1 MHCRILS
8 PETFDKIKELINK
21 TVHDG
26 QEGMSSIKQLT
37 SSVEKVQALIAY
49 TEMTQGYE
57 FTDEQLTKPSTI
69 RILESKFQE
78 LVKEDAESVNKILSK
93 IGEMRPDGRPIQDT
107 EGYKGVMSHVP
118 HRIKQAVINKS
129 YKFLNQD
136 AISEVNDLN
145 AAIIVE
151 MLDRIQKKIARY
163 AIDRKDVESNIY
175 RIGSIINGG
184 FKDYRKADGSID
196 TGAVL
201 NELVRKG
208 DNEKVSPDAIGR
220 IKDTFLEVATE
231 LVHDAMKAKM
241 SIIDVLQS
249 VAGNGEIRMLSIAER
264 NAIGV
269 VDSTIYGLIAT
280 GAKNMIDKGARTLRD
295 ASVLGYRQNPD
306 ASAQAIKSR
315 QERRKGRLLE
325 DIVKGVVS
333 SLLKND
339 SGFLYDYKSKEA
351 KEKLYEATKKA
362 VKNRIGR
369 ANSMA
374 KEVIISRA
382 IRNVGLESKTD
393 FAIALRQG
401 IKFEYRSNNSLN
413 RTKLEEQIA
422 DVISKQN
429 DPEITNAKDEIIEA
443 IATAYGVVMS
453 EKDILQGL
461 STDITEDERMF
472 HLATRKAVKAVLGS
486 TVALQKMEEAE
497 EHEDADEKEDDDS
510 PYVADLFDGMYEDEE
525 GDQAEDSE
533 ETGSSEEG
541 DAGEDVRFIDAEEKS
556 VMSTVTPAVRALFA
570 VIEDIGLDGKPVT
583 DTFGYT
589 KFKPLGETFNTLA
602 SVMVGIENS
611 EDMLDRLEMLE
622 IVEPWVKQLRPFIDY
637 RKHSGAKRK
646 RMKAMATQLF
656 SAINKIRISY
666 AVQDKNGYVFSP
678 DRSSSLDVINN
689 WSNKFKETFGQNGLA
704 LSAQDIQEIKDK
716 AENSI
721 EELVTLEKKKLW
733 KKKDESIDIT
743 RERDRKIAQLQ
754 SDISR
759 VLQKIG
765 IFVEPRML
773 SIEWTKAAE
782 TLRGFNGSANDIAPV
797 WSDKGQP
804 SNILATLEY
813 SIRNYADQLKGLAS
827 QFAEGK
833 RFILESPITFV
844 TEKGYSKI
852 ASDLSLIAAAFYTGK
867 LSYDTTGTRV
877 EGLLFASNLAPSY
890 RDTVF
895 QDLQVRGNNPQQK
908 IRDTIQKE
916 YIDKDEI
923 YRTQVPLEGLKDKYP
938 TANAFLNDAYQE
950 INPTLKKFSRRR
962 IVVNN
967 GQKMNKWGG
976 DELAELYYNA
986 QRDHKSEFYWA
997 HLPVAAEASTLEFVK
1012 VRRLDPMK
1020 KDKDGNL
1027 VDMDYAV
1034 DHLTMLA
1041 YNEARRADHLA
1052 YEGGMKIGKRN
1063 DSADKFVFMPGLNDF
1078 KVEINGV
1085 EFNIMDI
1092 LANRGVTEEE
1102 KREFISEYNRLRGVN
1117 VNDEYQLLR
1126 HEVMEQLN
1134 KDARDEAEFWD
1145 TVDMKKKPSATERY
1159 QLAFNGIF
1167 WRIQIG
1173 NLLYGDKAI
1182 LGGVVNEVKRAK
1194 QAQSNIQRLD
1204 LEKNA
1209 VRRTVVINDR
1219 MADRL
1224 TKEIKAILDKKKEL
1238 GLITQAGYDAS
1249 LKAYSKITATDGQAW
1264 LSPTGYKRV
1273 LEGMGQGYTD
1283 GAIEALE
1290 EMANA
1295 IKEGREPDYSKI
1307 KDHRFNVIK
1316 SLYYGSTH
1324 VTEGDGENKRD
1335 NKVIQQYK
1343 HSEALLTGLNEEGVS
1358 SPFLNALVK
1367 FMEDNQIDAIEYDS
1381 ASKVGN
1387 YATVDLRMDDIAPIK
1402 YKFKI
1407 NGRERT
1413 VTADSIEAFNKKMVG
1428 YVKKKELSE
1437 EEVEKHRAKFSKML
1451 SDEISEN
1458 IAVKLAE
1465 SATEVEV
1472 DGKTKLVADRVQDGR
1487 IKFDEKKVK
1496 DMPYKYY
1503 GIQTSTPLHSFNTW
1517 QRLGTQLRKIITTN
1531 LKNLDTFEIAG
1542 TQVSGYQIKEAI
1554 NQIVGQHAI
1563 DEFIKSGIEMNP
1575 DSERINK
1582 KSVNSYNK
1590 RFDRLR
1596 KRLLEALRESDYYD
1610 PSTES
1615 YLDVHV
1621 DEYGRK
1627 HFTDDIYDPSFQDAL
1642 HSAFYAMAAKKIYRM
1657 MVPGGSLIQISSAE
1671 ASNDLKV
1678 VYKKDGS
1685 IDYVPVRVTP
1695 HSSEILEYAN
1705 EKGEIDIKKI
1715 EADGREDLLELVA
1728 YRIPTES
1735 KYSAFPLR
1743 IVGFLPRVAGG
1754 VIQVPHECIAQAGFD
1769 FDVDKLFFMKKDA
1782 GPGKEKI
1789 AEIKKE
1795 YEEKVRQAKLE
1806 EKKEPKKPAVLDL
1819 EYSTSEVFKNGG
1831 VNTRQLNQRQR
1842 TNVLFDI
1849 IRGVLRS
1856 PQAALEMAQ
1865 PGGYDGVKKDL
1876 KIGYIIGEMSKEKL
1890 EEILEQVLDEEDD
1903 KKIGDKVIFEYL
1915 HNLDLDKINKIVD
1928 IYRSGKNIAKSEVEL
1943 EMQKQNKAGLGLVG
1957 VFANENTA
1965 TSVFQQAKLIELS
1978 KTVKINGEEYKSLNR
1993 MEGVDGTYVSRIL
2006 EEYSAA
2012 SVDNA
2017 KDPVIGL
2024 ANITMDN
2031 ASIIATMV
2039 RMGVPGDIIGLIT
2052 ATPLWKVIANIEG
2065 DGGRSEILFKA
2076 LRQGGEV
2083 NSNRDVDVTLK
2094 NIVECSKFETQEA
2107 ITDALKATDENVEK
2121 AFKQLDDR
2129 TQVAVKKVAGLLIEV
2144 VNAASEIKDLVFQ
2157 SKSDVSSSGPK
2168 GGVNESVFAM
2178 VKSIDQIERAQNHR
2192 YIRHEGI
2199 IVPLRT
2205 LPGLS
2210 PGATTKTFIEQNKDG
2225 HFYKMYLGLGLFG
2238 TMYAESVYNP
2248 KVSPMFALT
2257 IVETARKLGV
2267 KPTMDFTKKFISAYD
2282 QYMSSAITTYS
2293 EDEKGKNVLTQEII
2307 TKFPDI
2313 FNRTAPESLR
2323 KIIELGRDNI
2333 APFLLKGE
2341 YVEKK
2346 FNTLVFKSLGSPNEE
2361 RALSR
2366 ATAIFEEII
2375 EQAHNTR
2382 LTGVERAKAL
2392 RDYELLKGLA
2402 LYATYM
2408 SGNPNMKVM
2417 LQAIPQSV
2425 KALMM
2430 GRSRMLMRI
2439 KNQAL
2444 ELRAGGDVDTEFT
2457 HQFTQNY
2464 VRENIRKIG
2473 KVMPPS
2479 MTQPLL
2485 KATNGVAP
2493 DHISIASNKR
2503 EPVYILLDQ
2512 NEPNRGVIYVQGRD
2526 TRTGKAETVYTRVDS
2541 RGIVTVDGGKIYD
2554 DYRLDGGYLL
2564 ESLQKL
2570 QPDKFDLSYMSGNGM
2585 LLMAEAV
2592 DAKSHEG
2599 AVSYLHDFGAAR
2611 AAAEIQKKNAE
2622 EEGNNPCE

>member
-8 PETFDKIKELINK
+8 PDTFKKIKELIDK
-21 TVHDG
+21 SVHDG
-26 QEGMSSIKQLT
+26 QEGMSPIKQLT
-37 SSVEKVQALIAY
+37 SSTDKIQALIAY
-49 TEMTQGYE
+49 TEMTQGYM

-69 RILESKFQE
+69 KLLEAKYSELAANDNTEQASKVLE
-78 LVKEDAESVNKILSK
+78 K
-93 IGEMRPDGRPIQDT
+93 IGEMKPDGRPIQDT
-107 EGYKGVMSHVP
+107 EGYKGVMSFVP
-118 HRIKQAVINKS
+118 HRIKNALVNQS
-129 YKFLNQD
+129 YKFLDQD
-136 AISEVNDLN
+136 AISAVKDLN
-145 AAIIVE
+145 GAIIVE
-151 MLDRIQKKIARY
+151 MLDRIQKKLARY
-163 AIDRKDVESNIY
+163 SIDRRDVESNIY
-175 RIGSIINGG
+175 RVGSIINDG
-184 FKDYRKADGSID
+184 FKGFRKSDGSID

-208 DNEKVSPDAIGR
+208 QDEKVSPDAIGR
-220 IKDTFLEVATE
+220 IKETFLEVATE
-231 LVHDAMKAKM
+231 LVHDAMKAQM

-249 VAGNGEIRMLSIAER
+249 VAGNGEIRMLSITER
-264 NAIGV
+264 NAMGV
-269 VDSTIYGLIAT
+269 VDSTIYSLIYT
-280 GAKNMIDKGARTLRD
+280 EAKNMIDKGARTLRD

-362 VKNRIGR
+362 VENRIGR
-369 ANSMA
+369 ANRMA

-382 IRNVGLESKTD
+382 IRNVGLGGKTD
-393 FAIALRQG
+393 FAIALRKG

-422 DVISKQN
+422 DAISKQN
-429 DPEITNAKDEIIEA
+429 DPEITKAKDEIIEA

-486 TVALQKMEEAE
+486 TVALQKLNEDEELK
-497 EHEDADEKEDDDS
+497 DADEEEDGDDDLYEGNS
-510 PYVADLFDGMYEDEE
+510 FDELFDEE

-541 DAGEDVRFIDAEEKS
+541 GDSGEDIRFVDAEEKS

-570 VIEDIGLDGKPVT
+570 VVEDIDLDGKPVT

-589 KFKPLGETFNTLA
+589 KFKPLGETYNTLA
-602 SVMVGIENS
+602 SIMDGIENS
-611 EDMLDRLEMLE
+611 EDMLERLEMLE
-622 IVEPWVKQLRPFIDY
+622 IVEPWVRQLRPFIDY

-646 RMKAMATQLF
+646 RMKAMASQLF

-666 AVQDKNGYVFSP
+666 AVQNKNGYVFGT
-678 DRSSSLDVINN
+678 DRSSSLDVISN
-689 WSNKFKETFGQNGLA
+689 WGAKFKETFGQGGLA
-704 LSAQDIQEIKDK
+704 LSVNDIQEIKDK

-721 EELVTLEKKKLW
+721 EELVTLEKQKLW
-733 KKKDESIDIT
+733 KKKDESIDVT
-743 RERDRKIAQLQ
+743 RERDGKIARLQ
-754 SDISR
+754 SEISR

-765 IFVEPRML
+765 IFVEPRMF

-782 TLRGFNGSANDIAPV
+782 TLRGFNGNANDIAPT

-804 SNILATLEY
+804 SNILATLKY

-833 RFILESPITFV
+833 RFVLSSPMVFA
-844 TEKGYSKI
+844 TEAGYSKI
-852 ASDLSLIAAAFYTGK
+852 ASELSLIAAAFYTGK

-890 RDTVF
+890 RDMVF
-895 QDLQVRGNNPQQK
+895 QELQVRGNNPTTK
-908 IRDTIQKE
+908 IRDTIRKE
-916 YIDKDEI
+916 YTDKDEI
-923 YRTQVPLEGLKDKYP
+923 YRNQVPLDGIQGKYH
-938 TANAFLNDAYQE
+938 TANAFLNDAYDE
-950 INPTLKKFSRRR
+950 NNPTLKKFSRKR

-967 GQKMNKWGG
+967 GQKMNKWGS

-986 QRDHKSEFYWA
+986 QRDRKSEFYWA

-1020 KDKDGNL
+1020 KDGSDIK
-1027 VDMDYAV
+1027 YAV

-1041 YNEARRADHLA
+1041 YNEALRAQHLTSGNA
-1052 YEGGMKIGKRN
+1052 MEIGKR
-1063 DSADKFVFMPGLNDF
+1063 SSSGYSFVSMPGLNEF
-1078 KVEINGV
+1078 KADINGA
-1085 EFNIMDI
+1085 EYDIM
-1092 LANRGVTEEE
+1092 GVLVDQSLSDEG
-1102 KREFISEYNRLRGVN
+1102 KAEFISEYNKARGTN
-1117 VNDEYQLLR
+1117 VNDIYQLLR
-1126 HEVMEQLN
+1126 HEVQEQLN
-1134 KDARDEAEFWD
+1134 KDAREEAEFWD
-1145 TVDMKKKPSATERY
+1145 TVDMKSKPSALERY

-1173 NLLYGDKAI
+1173 HLLYGDKAV
-1182 LGGVVNEVKRAK
+1182 LGSVVNEVKRAK

-1224 TKEIKAILDKKKEL
+1224 TKEIKTILDKKKKL
-1238 GLITQAGYDAS
+1238 RLITDAGYNAS
-1249 LKAYSKITATDGQAW
+1249 LKAYSDITATDGQAW
-1264 LSPTGYKRV
+1264 LSPSGYKRI
-1273 LEGMGQGYTD
+1273 LEGAGQGYTD

-1290 EMANA
+1290 EMSKA

-1316 SLYYGSTH
+1316 SLYYGDIK
-1324 VTEGDGENKRD
+1324 VDDNGRD
-1335 NKVIQQYK
+1335 TKVIQQYK
-1343 HSEALLTGLNEEGVS
+1343 HSEALLTGLNEEGIS

-1387 YATVDLRMDDIAPIK
+1387 YATVDLDLKDLSPVK
-1402 YKFKI
+1402 YEFKI
-1407 NGRERT
+1407 NGKSRT
-1413 VTADSIEAFNKKMVG
+1413 IAAASLEEFNEKMAD

-1437 EEVEKHRAKFSKML
+1437 EEASKHRDEFSKMM
-1451 SDEISEN
+1451 SDAISER
-1458 IAVKLAE
+1458 IAAQLAA
-1465 SATEVEV
+1465 STSEV
-1472 DGKTKLVADRVQDGR
+1472 DVKGKKKMVADRDQAGR
-1487 IKFDEKKVK
+1487 IVLDDKKVK

-1542 TQVSGYQIKEAI
+1542 TQVYGYQIKEAI

-1563 DEFIKSGIEMNP
+1563 DEFVKSGIEMNP
-1575 DSERINK
+1575 DSEKINK
-1582 KSVNSYNK
+1582 KSVKSYNR

-1596 KRLLEALRESDYYD
+1596 KQLLEAMRESDYYD

-1627 HFTDDIYDPSFQDAL
+1627 HFSDDIYDPSFQDAL

-1657 MVPGGSLIQISSAE
+1657 MVPGGSLIQMSSAE

-1678 VYKKDGS
+1678 KYKADGS

-1705 EKGEIDIKKI
+1705 DKGEIDIKKI
-1715 EADGREDLLELVA
+1715 EDDGREDLLELVA

-1782 GPGKEKI
+1782 GPGKKKI
-1789 AEIKKE
+1789 AEIKKKYDE
-1795 YEEKVRQAKLE
+1795 EVKQADEEKRKR
-1806 EKKEPKKPAVLDL
+1806 PKRPAVLDL
-1819 EYSTSEVFKNGG
+1819 EYSAAEIFKGGG
-1831 VNTRQLNQRQR
+1831 VNTRDLNQRQR
-1842 TNVLFDI
+1842 ANVLFDI

-1865 PGGYDGVKKDL
+1865 PGGFDGIKKDL
-1876 KIGYIIGEMSKEKL
+1876 KIGYIISNISKERL
-1890 EEILEQVLDEEDD
+1890 EEILEQVLDEKED

-1928 IYRSGKNIAKSEVEL
+1928 IFRSGKNIAKSEIEL

-1965 TSVFQQAKLIELS
+1965 TSVFQQAKLLELVRPVVIDG
-1978 KTVKINGEEYKSLNR
+1978 KVYRSLND
-1993 MEGVDGTYVSRIL
+1993 MNGQDGTYVSRIL

-2039 RMGVPGDIIGLIT
+2039 RMGVPGDVIGLIT
-2052 ATPLWKVIANIEG
+2052 ATPLWKYIANIEG
-2065 DGGRSEILFKA
+2065 DGSRAEVLFKA
-2076 LRQGGEV
+2076 LRQGKELKG
-2083 NSNRDVDVTLK
+2083 NREVDVKLSD
-2094 NIVECSKFETQEA
+2094 ILECAKFETQKD
-2107 ITDALKATDENVEK
+2107 ITDALGATEKNVEK
-2121 AFKQLDDR
+2121 AFNQLDDR
-2129 TQVAVKKVAGLLIEV
+2129 TKVAVQKVAGLLIEV
-2144 VNAASEIKDLVFQ
+2144 VNAASEVKDLVFQ

-2168 GGVNESVFAM
+2168 GGVTESVFAM

-2192 YIRHEGI
+2192 YIKHDGI

-2210 PGATTKTFIEQNKDG
+2210 PDATTKAFIEQNKDG

-2267 KPTMDFTKKFISAYD
+2267 KPTMDFTKKFLSAYD

-2293 EDEKGKNVLTQEII
+2293 EDEQGKNVLAQEII
-2307 TKFPDI
+2307 TKFPEI
-2313 FNRTAPESLR
+2313 FDRTAPESLK
-2323 KIIELGRDNI
+2323 KIIELGKDNVAQFI
-2333 APFLLKGE
+2333 LKGE
-2341 YVEKK
+2341 LVPKTFK
-2346 FNTLVFKSLGSPNEE
+2346 TLVFKSLGSPNEE
-2361 RALSR
+2361 KALSR
-2366 ATAIFEEII
+2366 ATAVFEEVI

-2382 LTGVERAKAL
+2382 LTGVQRAKAL

-2408 SGNPNMKVM
+2408 SGNPNMKVL

-2457 HQFTQNY
+2457 HQFMQNY
-2464 VRENIRKIG
+2464 VRENIRRIG

-2479 MTQPLL
+2479 MAQPLL
-2485 KATNGVAP
+2485 NSTNGVAP
-2493 DHISIASNKR
+2493 DYISISNDKR
-2503 EPVYILLDQ
+2503 DPVYILLDQ

-2526 TRTGKAETVYTRVDS
+2526 TRTGKAETVYTRVDP
-2541 RGIVTVDGGKIYD
+2541 RGIVTFDEGKIYD

-2570 QPDKFDLSYMSGNGM
+2570 QPNKFDLPAMSAKAEI
-2585 LLMAEAV
+2585 LMAENV
-2592 DAKSHEG
+2592 DVKSHDG
-2599 AVSYLHDFGAAR
+2599 GVSYISDFGAAK
-2611 AAAEIQKKNAE
+2611 AAAEIEKGNATSRDE
-2622 EEGNNPCE
+2622 EIC

>member
-8 PETFDKIKELINK
+8 PETHRKIKELIK
-21 TVHDG
+21 KSVHDG
-26 QEGMSSIKQLT
+26 QEGMSPIKHLADE
-37 SSVEKVQALIAY
+37 VEKVQALIAY

-57 FTDEQLTKPSTI
+57 FTDDQLTKPSTI
-69 RILESKFQE
+69 KLLEAKYSELAANDNTEQASKVLE
-78 LVKEDAESVNKILSK
+78 K
-93 IGEMRPDGRPIQDT
+93 IGEMKPDGRPIQDT
-107 EGYKGVMSHVP
+107 EGYKGVMSFVP
-118 HRIKQAVINKS
+118 HRIKNALVNQS
-129 YKFLNQD
+129 YKFLDQD
-136 AISEVNDLN
+136 AISAVKDLN
-145 AAIIVE
+145 GAIIVE
-151 MLDRIQKKIARY
+151 MLDRIQKKLARY

-175 RIGSIINGG
+175 RVGSIVNDG
-184 FKDYRKADGSID
+184 FKGYRKADGSIN
-196 TGAVL
+196 TGAIL

-208 DNEKVSPDAIGR
+208 QDEKVSPDAISR
-220 IKDTFLEVATE
+220 IKETFLEVATE
-231 LVHDAMKAKM
+231 LVHDAMKAQM

-264 NAIGV
+264 NAMGV
-269 VDSTIYGLIAT
+269 VDSTIYSLIST
-280 GAKNMIDKGARTLRD
+280 EAKNMIDKGARTLRD

-306 ASAQAIKSR
+306 ASAQAINSR
-315 QERRKGRLLE
+315 KERRKGRLLE

-362 VKNRIGR
+362 VENRIGR
-369 ANSMA
+369 ANRIA

-382 IRNVGLESKTD
+382 IRNVGLNDKID
-393 FAIALRQG
+393 FAIALRKG
-401 IKFEYRSNNSLN
+401 INFEYRSNNSLN

-472 HLATRKAVKAVLGS
+472 HLSTRKAVKAVLGS

-497 EHEDADEKEDDDS
+497 GLEDADEEEEDDDS
-510 PYVADLFDGMYEDEE
+510 PYVGDLFDGLYEDE

-541 DAGEDVRFIDAEEKS
+541 SDAGEDVRFIDAEEKS

-583 DTFGYT
+583 DSFGYT
-589 KFKPLGETFNTLA
+589 KFKPLGETYNTLA
-602 SVMVGIENS
+602 SVMNGIENS
-611 EDMLDRLEMLE
+611 EDMLERLEMLE
-622 IVEPWVKQLRPFIDY
+622 IVEPWVRQLRPFIDY

-646 RMKAMATQLF
+646 RMKAMASQLF

-666 AVQDKNGYVFSP
+666 AVQDKNGYVFGT
-678 DRSSSLDVINN
+678 DRSSSLDVISN
-689 WSNKFKETFGQNGLA
+689 WSAKFRETFGQGGLA
-704 LSAQDIQEIKDK
+704 LSVNDIQEIKDK
-716 AENSI
+716 ADNSI
-721 EELVTLEKKKLW
+721 EELVRLEKEKLW
-733 KKKDESIDIT
+733 KKKDESIDVT
-743 RERDRKIAQLQ
+743 RERDGKIARLQ
-754 SDISR
+754 SEISR

-782 TLRGFNGSANDIAPV
+782 TLRGFNGNANDIAPT

-804 SNILATLEY
+804 SNILATLKY

-833 RFILESPITFV
+833 RFVLSSPIVFA
-844 TEKGYSKI
+844 TESGYSKI

-890 RDTVF
+890 RDMAF
-895 QDLQVRGNNPQQK
+895 QELQVRGNNPTTK
-908 IRDTIQKE
+908 IRDTIKE
-916 YIDKDEI
+916 EYTDKDEI
-923 YRTQVPLEGLKDKYP
+923 YRNQVPLDGIQGKYH
-938 TANAFLNDAYQE
+938 TANAFLNDAYDE
-950 INPTLKKFSRRR
+950 NNPTLKKFSRKR

-967 GQKMNKWGG
+967 GQKMNKWGS

-986 QRDHKSEFYWA
+986 QRDRKSEFYWA

-1020 KDKDGNL
+1020 KDGS
-1027 VDMDYAV
+1027 DMKYAV

-1041 YNEARRADHLA
+1041 YNEALRAQHLISGNA
-1052 YEGGMKIGKRN
+1052 MEIGKR
-1063 DSADKFVFMPGLNDF
+1063 SSSGYSFVSMPGLNEF
-1078 KVEINGV
+1078 KADINGA
-1085 EFNIMDI
+1085 EYDIM
-1092 LANRGVTEEE
+1092 GVLVDQSLSDEG
-1102 KREFISEYNRLRGVN
+1102 KAEFISEYNKARGAN
-1117 VNDEYQLLR
+1117 VNDIYQLLR
-1126 HEVMEQLN
+1126 HEVQEQLN
-1134 KDARDEAEFWD
+1134 KDVREEAEFWD
-1145 TVDMKKKPSATERY
+1145 TVDMNNKPSALERY

-1173 NLLYGDKAI
+1173 HLLYGDKAV
-1182 LGGVVNEVKRAK
+1182 LGSVVNEVKRAK

-1209 VRRTVVINDR
+1209 VRRTVVMSDR
-1219 MADRL
+1219 MVDRL
-1224 TKEIKAILDKKKEL
+1224 TKEIKAILDKKKKL

-1264 LSPTGYKRV
+1264 LSPSGYKRI
-1273 LEGMGQGYTD
+1273 LEGTGQGYTD

-1295 IKEGREPDYSKI
+1295 IKEGREPDYRKI

-1316 SLYYGSTH
+1316 SLYYGDTH
-1324 VTEGDGENKRD
+1324 VKDGDRD
-1335 NKVIQQYK
+1335 TKVIQQYK

-1387 YATVDLRMDDIAPIK
+1387 YATVDLDLKDLLPVK
-1402 YKFKI
+1402 YQFKI
-1407 NGRERT
+1407 DGRPRSI
-1413 VTADSIEAFNKKMVG
+1413 TAASLEKFDEKIAE
-1428 YVKKKELSE
+1428 YVKKEELSE
-1437 EEVEKHRAKFSKML
+1437 EEASKHRAEFSKMM
-1451 SDEISEN
+1451 SDAISER
-1458 IAVKLAE
+1458 IAAQLAA
-1465 SATEVEV
+1465 STSEV
-1472 DGKTKLVADRVQDGR
+1472 DVKGKKKLVADRDQAGR
-1487 IKFDEKKVK
+1487 IILDDKKVK

-1531 LKNLDTFEIAG
+1531 LNNEDTFEIAG
-1542 TQVSGYQIKEAI
+1542 VKVSGIQIKEAI

-1563 DEFIKSGIEMNP
+1563 DEFVKSGIEMNP
-1575 DSERINK
+1575 DSESINK
-1582 KSVNSYNK
+1582 KSVKSYNK

-1596 KRLLEALRESDYYD
+1596 KQLLEAMRESDYYD

-1627 HFTDDIYDPSFQDAL
+1627 HFSDDIYDPSFQDHL

-1657 MVPGGSLIQISSAE
+1657 MVPGGSLIQMSSAE

-1705 EKGEIDIKKI
+1705 DKGEIDIKKI
-1715 EADGREDLLELVA
+1715 EDDGREDLLELVA

-1743 IVGFLPRVAGG
+1743 IVGFLPRVVGG

-1782 GPGKEKI
+1782 GPGKKKI
-1789 AEIKKE
+1789 AEIKKSYDE
-1795 YEEKVRQAKLE
+1795 KVKQADEEKRKR
-1806 EKKEPKKPAVLDL
+1806 PKRPAVLDL
-1819 EYSTSEVFKNGG
+1819 EYSAAEVFKGGG
-1831 VNTRQLNQRQR
+1831 VNTRDLNQRQR

-1865 PGGYDGVKKDL
+1865 PGGFDGLKKDL
-1876 KIGYIIGEMSKEKL
+1876 KIGYIIGNISKEEL
-1890 EEILEQVLDEEDD
+1890 EEILEQVLDEKED
-1903 KKIGDKVIFEYL
+1903 KKIGDKVLFEYL

-1928 IYRSGKNIAKSEVEL
+1928 IYRSGKNIALSEVEM
-1943 EMQKQNKAGLGLVG
+1943 EMQRQNKAGLGLVG

-1965 TSVFQQAKLIELS
+1965 TSVFQQAKLLELS
-1978 KTVKINGEEYKSLNR
+1978 KPVTIDGQVYKSLND
-1993 MEGVDGTYVSRIL
+1993 MTGSDGTHVSRIL

-2024 ANITMDN
+2024 ADITMDN
-2031 ASIIATMV
+2031 ASIIATLV
-2039 RMGVPGDIIGLIT
+2039 RMRVPGDIIGLIT
-2052 ATPLWKVIANIEG
+2052 ATPLWKYIANIEG
-2065 DGGRSEILFKA
+2065 DGGRSEVLFKA
-2076 LRQGGEV
+2076 LRQGKELKG
-2083 NSNRDVDVTLK
+2083 NRDVDVNLSD
-2094 NIVECSKFETQEA
+2094 ILECAKFETQKA
-2107 ITDALKATDENVEK
+2107 ITDALGATEENIEK
-2121 AFKQLDDR
+2121 AFNQLDDR
-2129 TQVAVKKVAGLLIEV
+2129 TKVAVQKVAGLLIEV

-2168 GGVNESVFAM
+2168 GGVTESVFAM

-2192 YIRHEGI
+2192 YIKHEGI

-2210 PGATTKTFIEQNKDG
+2210 PDATTKTFIEQNKDG

-2267 KPTMDFTKKFISAYD
+2267 KPTMDFTKKFLSAYD

-2293 EDEKGKNVLTQEII
+2293 EDEQGKNVLTQEII
-2307 TKFPDI
+2307 TKFPNI
-2313 FNRTAPESLR
+2313 FNRTAPESLK
-2323 KIIELGRDNI
+2323 KIIELGKDNV
-2333 APFLLKGE
+2333 APFVLKDGPTTRE
-2341 YVEKK
+2341 FK
-2346 FNTLVFKSLGSPNEE
+2346 TLVFKSLGSPNEE
-2361 RALSR
+2361 RAMAR

-2375 EQAHNTR
+2375 EQAHNNR

-2417 LQAIPQSV
+2417 LQAIPQSI

-2444 ELRAGGDVDTEFT
+2444 ELRAGQDLDTEFT
-2457 HQFTQNY
+2457 HQFMANY
-2464 VRENIRKIG
+2464 VRENIKKIG
-2473 KVMPPS
+2473 KVMPDS
-2479 MTQPLL
+2479 MAQALL
-2485 KATNGVAP
+2485 KSTNGVAP
-2493 DHISIASNKR
+2493 DHISISNDKR
-2503 EPVYILLDQ
+2503 DPVYILLDQ

-2526 TRTGKAETVYTRVDS
+2526 TRTGKAETVYTRVDP

-2611 AAAEIQKKNAE
+2611 AAAQAQEVIATANDE
-2622 EEGNNPCE
+2622 NICN

>member
-8 PETFDKIKELINK
+8 PETHRKIKELINK
-21 TVHDG
+21 SVHDG
-26 QEGMSSIKQLT
+26 QEGMSPIKHLADE
-37 SSVEKVQALIAY
+37 VEKVQALIAY

-57 FTDEQLTKPSTI
+57 FTDDQLTKPSTI
-69 RILESKFQE
+69 KLLEAKYSELAANDNTEQASKVLE
-78 LVKEDAESVNKILSK
+78 K
-93 IGEMRPDGRPIQDT
+93 IGEMKPDGRPIQDT
-107 EGYKGVMSHVP
+107 EGYKGVMSFVP
-118 HRIKQAVINKS
+118 HRIKNAIVNQS
-129 YKFLNQD
+129 YKFLDQD
-136 AISEVNDLN
+136 AISTVKDLN

-151 MLDRIQKKIARY
+151 MLDRIQKKLARY

-175 RIGSIINGG
+175 RVGNIINDG

-208 DNEKVSPDAIGR
+208 QDEKVSLDAVSR
-220 IKDTFLEVATE
+220 IKQTFLEVATE
-231 LVHDAMKAKM
+231 LVHDAMKAQM

-264 NAIGV
+264 NAMGV
-269 VDSTIYGLIAT
+269 VDSTIYSLIST
-280 GAKNMIDKGARTLRD
+280 EAKNMIDKGARTLRD

-362 VKNRIGR
+362 VENRIGR
-369 ANSMA
+369 ANRMA

-382 IRNVGLESKTD
+382 MRNVGLDGKTD

-401 IKFEYRSNNSLN
+401 IKFEYRFNQSLN

-486 TVALQKMEEAE
+486 TVALQKLNEAE
-497 EHEDADEKEDDDS
+497 ELEDADEEEDGDDDL
-510 PYVADLFDGMYEDEE
+510 YEGNFFDDLFDEE

-541 DAGEDVRFIDAEEKS
+541 GDSGEDIRFVDAEEKS

-589 KFKPLGETFNTLA
+589 KFKPLGETYNTLA
-602 SVMVGIENS
+602 SIMDGIENS

-622 IVEPWVKQLRPFIDY
+622 IVEPWVRQLRPFIDY

-646 RMKAMATQLF
+646 RMKAMASQLF

-666 AVQDKNGYVFSP
+666 AVQNKNGYVFGT
-678 DRSSSLDVINN
+678 DRSSSLDVISN
-689 WSNKFKETFGQNGLA
+689 WSAKFKETFGQDGLA
-704 LSAQDIQEIKDK
+704 LSVNDIQEIKDK

-721 EELVTLEKKKLW
+721 EELVTLEKQKLW
-733 KKKDESIDIT
+733 KKKDESIDVT
-743 RERDRKIAQLQ
+743 RERDRKITQLQ

-782 TLRGFNGSANDIAPV
+782 TLRGFNGSANDIAPT

-804 SNILATLEY
+804 SNILATLKY

-827 QFAEGK
+827 QFTQGK
-833 RFILESPITFV
+833 RFVLSSPMVFATES
-844 TEKGYSKI
+844 GYSKI
-852 ASDLSLIAAAFYTGK
+852 ASDLSLIAAAFYAGK

-890 RDTVF
+890 RDMAF
-895 QDLQVRGNNPQQK
+895 QELQVRGNNPTTK
-908 IRDTIQKE
+908 IRDTIQDE
-916 YIDKDEI
+916 YLDKDEI
-923 YRTQVPLEGLKDKYP
+923 YRNQIPLKEIEGKYP
-938 TANAFLNDAYQE
+938 TANAFLNDAYAE
-950 INPTLKKFSRRR
+950 TNPTLKKFSRKR

-967 GQKMNKWGG
+967 GQKMSKWGG
-976 DELAELYYNA
+976 DELANLYFNA
-986 QRDHKSEFYWA
+986 QKDRKNEFYWA

-1012 VRRLDPMK
+1012 VRRLDPLS
-1020 KDKDGNL
+1020 KDSTDR
-1027 VDMDYAV
+1027 DYAI

-1041 YNEARRADHLA
+1041 YNEALRAQHLISGNA
-1052 YEGGMKIGKRN
+1052 IEIGKRSSSGYN
-1063 DSADKFVFMPGLNDF
+1063 FVSMPGLNEF
-1078 KVEINGV
+1078 KADINGV
-1085 EFNIMDI
+1085 EYDIMGALVNLKGDD
-1092 LANRGVTEEE
+1092 LSKFVH
-1102 KREFISEYNRLRGVN
+1102 EYNRTRGTSVSSIY
-1117 VNDEYQLLR
+1117 ELLR
-1126 HEVMEQLN
+1126 NEVMLQFNEVV
-1134 KDARDEAEFWD
+1134 KEEVAFWD
-1145 TVDMKKKPSATERY
+1145 TVDLKNKVDANEAY
-1159 QLAFNGIF
+1159 QLAYNGVF

-1173 NLLYGDKAI
+1173 HLLYGDKAI
-1182 LGGVVNEVKRAK
+1182 LGSVVNEVKRAK

-1209 VRRTVVINDR
+1209 VRRTVVIG
-1219 MADRL
+1219 DRL
-1224 TKEIKAILDKKKEL
+1224 LHRVTREIESILEKKRKA
-1238 GLITQAGYDAS
+1238 GLITDAGYDAAIN
-1249 LKAYSKITATDGQAW
+1249 AYNNITATDGQAW

-1273 LEGMGQGYTD
+1273 LEGTGQGYTD

-1295 IKEGREPDYSKI
+1295 IKEGREPDYAKI

-1316 SLYYGSTH
+1316 SLYYGDIN
-1324 VTEGDGENKRD
+1324 VDDNGRD
-1335 NKVIQQYK
+1335 TKVIQQYK

-1367 FMEDNQIDAIEYDS
+1367 FMEENQIDAIEYDS

-1387 YATVDLRMDDIAPIK
+1387 YATVPLKQFDVEPTK
-1402 YKFKI
+1402 YQFKI
-1407 NGRERT
+1407 NGRART
-1413 VTADSIEAFNKKMVG
+1413 ISAINIEMFDQTMEKYIKEGKMT
-1428 YVKKKELSE
+1428 E
-1437 EEVEKHRAKFSKML
+1437 EELGKHRAEFSKKR
-1451 SDEISEN
+1451 SEEIYEY
-1458 IAVKLAE
+1458 IETQLAA
-1465 SATEVEV
+1465 STSEV
-1472 DGKTKLVADRVQDGR
+1472 DLKGKKKLVADRDQDGR
-1487 IKFDEKKVK
+1487 IILDDKKVK

-1531 LKNLDTFEIAG
+1531 LNNEDTFEIAG
-1542 TQVSGYQIKEAI
+1542 VKVSGLQIKEAI

-1563 DEFIKSGIEMNP
+1563 DEFVKSGIEMNP
-1575 DSERINK
+1575 DSESINK
-1582 KSVNSYNK
+1582 KSVKSYNR

-1596 KRLLEALRESDYYD
+1596 KQLLEAMRESDYYD

-1627 HFTDDIYDPSFQDAL
+1627 HFTNDIYDPSFQDAL
-1642 HSAFYAMAAKKIYRM
+1642 HSAFYAMAAKKIYKM
-1657 MVPGGSLIQISSAE
+1657 MVPGGSLIQMTSAE
-1671 ASNDLKV
+1671 ASHELKV
-1678 VYKKDGS
+1678 KYKADGS
-1685 IDYVPVRVTP
+1685 IDYIPVRVTP
-1695 HSSEILEYAN
+1695 HSSEIFEYVN

-1715 EADGREDLLELVA
+1715 EDDSREDLLELVA

-1754 VIQVPHECIAQAGFD
+1754 VIQVPHQCIAQAGFD
-1769 FDVDKLFFMKKDA
+1769 FDVDKLFFMKRDT
-1782 GPGKEKI
+1782 GPGKKKI
-1789 AEIKKE
+1789 AEIKKK
-1795 YEEKVRQAKLE
+1795 YDEEVRQAKIE
-1806 EKKEPKKPAVLDL
+1806 GREKMPKKPAVLDL
-1819 EYSTSEVFKNGG
+1819 EYSPAEVFANKL
-1831 VNTRQLNQRQR
+1831 VNTRDLNQRQR

-1856 PQAALEMAQ
+1856 PQAALEMTQ
-1865 PGGYDGVKKDL
+1865 PGGFDGVKKDL
-1876 KIGYIIGEMSKEKL
+1876 KIGYIIGEMSKERL
-1890 EEILEQVLDEEDD
+1890 EEILEQVLDEKED

-1928 IYRSGKNIAKSEVEL
+1928 IYRSGKNIAKSEIEL

-1965 TSVFQQAKLIELS
+1965 TSVFQQAKLLELS
-1978 KTVKINGEEYKSLNR
+1978 KPVTIDGKVYRSLND
-1993 MEGVDGTYVSRIL
+1993 MNGQDGTYVSRIL

-2039 RMGVPGDIIGLIT
+2039 RMGVPGDVIGLIT
-2052 ATPLWKVIANIEG
+2052 ATPLWKYIANIEG
-2065 DGGRSEILFKA
+2065 DGGRAEVLFKA
-2076 LRQGGEV
+2076 LRQGKELKG
-2083 NSNRDVDVTLK
+2083 NREVDVKLSD
-2094 NIVECSKFETQEA
+2094 ILECAKFETQKD
-2107 ITDALKATDENVEK
+2107 ITDALGATEKNVEK
-2121 AFKQLDDR
+2121 AFNQLDDR
-2129 TQVAVKKVAGLLIEV
+2129 TKVAVQKVAGLLIEV
-2144 VNAASEIKDLVFQ
+2144 VNAASEVKDLVFQ

-2168 GGVNESVFAM
+2168 GGVTESVFAM

-2192 YIRHEGI
+2192 YIKHDGI

-2210 PGATTKTFIEQNKDG
+2210 PGATTKTFIEQNKNG

-2267 KPTMDFTKKFISAYD
+2267 KPTMDFTKKFLSAYD

-2293 EDEKGKNVLTQEII
+2293 EDEQGKNVLAQEII
-2307 TKFPDI
+2307 TKFPGI
-2313 FNRTAPESLR
+2313 FDRTAPESLK
-2323 KIIELGRDNI
+2323 KIIELGKDNVAQFI
-2333 APFLLKGE
+2333 LKGE
-2341 YVEKK
+2341 LKAK
-2346 FNTLVFKSLGSPNEE
+2346 TFKTLVFKSLGSPNEE
-2361 RALSR
+2361 KAMSR

-2382 LTGVERAKAL
+2382 LTGVQRAKAL

-2425 KALMM
+2425 KSLMM

-2457 HQFTQNY
+2457 HQFMANY
-2464 VRENIRKIG
+2464 VRENIRRIG

-2479 MTQPLL
+2479 MSEPLL
-2485 KATNGVAP
+2485 RSTNGVAP
-2493 DHISIASNKR
+2493 NYISISNDKR
-2503 EPVYILLDQ
+2503 DPVYILLDQ

-2526 TRTGKAETVYTRVDS
+2526 TRTGKAETVYTRVDP
-2541 RGIVTVDGGKIYD
+2541 RGIVTFDEGKIYD

-2570 QPDKFDLSYMSGNGM
+2570 QPNKFDLPAMSAKGEI
-2585 LLMAEAV
+2585 LIAEGV
-2592 DAKSHEG
+2592 DVKTHDG
-2599 AVSYLHDFGAAR
+2599 GVSYISDFGAAK
-2611 AAAEIQKKNAE
+2611 AAAEIEKSNATSRGE
-2622 EEGNNPCE
+2622 EIC

>member
-8 PETFDKIKELINK
+8 PDTFKKIKELIDK
-21 TVHDG
+21 SVHDG
-26 QEGMSSIKQLT
+26 QKGMSPIKQLT
-37 SSVEKVQALIAY
+37 SSTDKIQALIAY
-49 TEMTQGYE
+49 TEMTQGYM

-69 RILESKFQE
+69 KLLEAKYSE
-78 LVKEDAESVNKILSK
+78 LAANDNTEQANKVLEK
-93 IGEMRPDGRPIQDT
+93 IGEMKPDGRPIQDT
-107 EGYKGVMSHVP
+107 EGYKGVMSFVP
-118 HRIKQAVINKS
+118 HRIKNALVNQS
-129 YKFLNQD
+129 YKFLDQD
-136 AISEVNDLN
+136 AISAVKDLN
-145 AAIIVE
+145 GAIIVE
-151 MLDRIQKKIARY
+151 MLDRIQKKLARY

-175 RIGSIINGG
+175 RVGSIINDG
-184 FKDYRKADGSID
+184 FKGYRKADGSID
-196 TGAVL
+196 AGAVL

-208 DNEKVSPDAIGR
+208 QDEKVSPDAISR
-220 IKDTFLEVATE
+220 IKETFLEVATE
-231 LVHDAMKAKM
+231 LVHDAMKAQM

-264 NAIGV
+264 NAMGV
-269 VDSTIYGLIAT
+269 VDSTIYSLIST
-280 GAKNMIDKGARTLRD
+280 EAKNMIDKGARTLRD

-306 ASAQAIKSR
+306 ASAQAINSR
-315 QERRKGRLLE
+315 KERRKGRLLE

-362 VKNRIGR
+362 VENRIGR
-369 ANSMA
+369 ANRIA

-382 IRNVGLESKTD
+382 IRNVGLDDKID
-393 FAIALRQG
+393 FAIALRKG

-422 DVISKQN
+422 DVISAQN

-497 EHEDADEKEDDDS
+497 EHEDADEEDNDDDS
-510 PYVADLFDGMYEDEE
+510 PYIGDLFDGLYEDEE

-541 DAGEDVRFIDAEEKS
+541 SDSGEDIRFIDAEEKS

-570 VIEDIGLDGKPVT
+570 IIEDIGLDGKPVT
-583 DTFGYT
+583 DSFGYT

-602 SVMVGIENS
+602 SVMMGIENS
-611 EDMLDRLEMLE
+611 EDMLERLEMLE

-637 RKHSGAKRK
+637 RNHSGAKRK
-646 RMKAMATQLF
+646 RMKAMASQLF

-666 AVQDKNGYVFSP
+666 AIQHDDGYVLGGE
-678 DRSSSLDVINN
+678 RSSTNDVINGWGN
-689 WSNKFKETFGQNGLA
+689 RFVETFGREGLT
-704 LSAQDIQEIKDK
+704 LSGDEIQRIGSEIS
-716 AENSI
+716 ASI
-721 EELVTLEKKKLW
+721 EEIVKLEKEKARASKV
-733 KKKDESIDIT
+733 EGASVS
-743 RERDRKIAQLQ
+743 REREEKIVREQVKASKLLQ
-754 SDISR
+754 R
-759 VLQKIG
+759 IG
-765 IFVEPRML
+765 IFVEPKML
-773 SIEWTKAAE
+773 SVEWTKAAQVIRGYTDTTASIAPTKPDSGQPHDILYALKFSVANYVE
-782 TLRGFNGSANDIAPV
+782 QLRGLAN
-797 WSDKGQP
+797 
-804 SNILATLEY
+804 
-813 SIRNYADQLKGLAS
+813 
-827 QFAEGK
+827 QFSEGK
-833 RFILESPITFV
+833 RFTLKSPVEFV
-844 TEKGYSKI
+844 
-852 ASDLSLIAAAFYTGK
+852 SDKNYLDVYKKLSLIAAAFYTGK

-890 RDTVF
+890 RDMAF
-895 QDLQVRGNNPQQK
+895 QELQVRGNNPQTK
-908 IRDTIQKE
+908 IRDTIQEE

-923 YRTQVPLEGLKDKYP
+923 YRNQVPMKGLEEYP
-938 TANAFLNDAYQE
+938 TANAFLNDAYKE
-950 INPTLKKFSRRR
+950 TNYTLRKFSRKR

-976 DELAELYYNA
+976 DELANLYFNA
-986 QRDHKSEFYWA
+986 QRDRKKEFYWA

-1020 KDKDGNL
+1020 QDENGKY
-1027 VDMDYAV
+1027 VDSDYAI

-1041 YNEARRADHLA
+1041 YNEALRAQHVA
-1052 YEGGMKIGKRN
+1052 SGNAMNIGKRK
-1063 DSADKFVFMPGLNDF
+1063 SLAHTFVSLPGLNEF
-1078 KVEINGV
+1078 KADINGV
-1085 EFNIMDI
+1085 EYNIMGALIDQDLSGDD
-1092 LANRGVTEEE
+1092 LA
-1102 KREFISEYNRLRGVN
+1102 KFIYEYNNARGTSVR
-1117 VNDEYQLLR
+1117 DIYELLR
-1126 HEVMEQLN
+1126 NEVMLQFNQVVKEEV
-1134 KDARDEAEFWD
+1134 AFWD
-1145 TVDMKKKPSATERY
+1145 SVDLKHKVGAKEAY
-1159 QLAFNGIF
+1159 QLAYNGVF

-1173 NLLYGDKAI
+1173 HLLYGDKAVVGSI
-1182 LGGVVNEVKRAK
+1182 VNEVKRAK

-1224 TKEIKAILDKKKEL
+1224 TKEIKAILDKKKKL

-1264 LSPTGYKRV
+1264 LSPSGYKRI
-1273 LEGMGQGYTD
+1273 LEGTGQGYTD

-1290 EMANA
+1290 EMSKA

-1316 SLYYGSTH
+1316 SLYYGDIH
-1324 VTEGDGENKRD
+1324 VKDGDRD
-1335 NKVIQQYK
+1335 TKVIQQYK
-1343 HSEALLTGLNEEGVS
+1343 HSEALLTGLNEEGIS

-1387 YATVDLRMDDIAPIK
+1387 YATVDLYISRISPIK
-1402 YKFKI
+1402 YKFEVGGKKK
-1407 NGRERT
+1407 RT
-1413 VTADSIEAFNKKMVG
+1413 ISAATIEEFDEKMAE

-1437 EEVEKHRAKFSKML
+1437 EEASKHRAEFNKMI
-1451 SDEISEN
+1451 SDQTYEH
-1458 IAVKLAE
+1458 IAAQLAA
-1465 SATEVEV
+1465 STTEVDV
-1472 DGKTKLVADRVQDGR
+1472 KGKKKLVADRDQDGR
-1487 IKFDEKKVK
+1487 IELDDKKVK

-1542 TQVSGYQIKEAI
+1542 TQVYGYQIKEAI

-1563 DEFIKSGIEMNP
+1563 DEFVKSGIEMNP
-1575 DSERINK
+1575 DSESINK
-1582 KSVNSYNK
+1582 KNVKSYNR

-1596 KRLLEALRESDYYD
+1596 KQLLEAMRESDYYD

-1627 HFTDDIYDPSFQDAL
+1627 HFSDDIYDPSFQDAL

-1657 MVPGGSLIQISSAE
+1657 MVPGGSLIQMSSAE
-1671 ASNDLKV
+1671 ASNDLRVK
-1678 VYKKDGS
+1678 YKDDGS

-1705 EKGEIDIKKI
+1705 DKGEIDIKKI

-1743 IVGFLPRVAGG
+1743 IVGFLPRTAGG

-1782 GPGKEKI
+1782 GPGKKKI
-1789 AEIKKE
+1789 AEIKKK
-1795 YEEKVRQAKLE
+1795 YDEEVRQAKVE
-1806 EKKEPKKPAVLDL
+1806 GREKMPKRPAVLDL
-1819 EYSTSEVFKNGG
+1819 DYSAAEVFKNGG
-1831 VNTRQLNQRQR
+1831 VNTRNLNQRQR

-1856 PQAALEMAQ
+1856 PQAALEIAQ

-1876 KIGYIIGEMSKEKL
+1876 KIGYIISNISKERL
-1890 EEILEQVLDEEDD
+1890 EEILEQVLDKKED

-1928 IYRSGKNIAKSEVEL
+1928 IFRSGKNIALSEVEM
-1943 EMQKQNKAGLGLVG
+1943 EMQRQNKAGLGLVG

-1965 TSVFQQAKLIELS
+1965 TSVFQQAQLLELS
-1978 KTVKINGEEYKSLNR
+1978 KSIKIAGEKYQSLNR
-1993 MEGVDGTYVSRIL
+1993 VLGVDRTHVSRIL

-2024 ANITMDN
+2024 ADITMDN
-2031 ASIIATMV
+2031 TSIIATMV
-2039 RMGVPGDIIGLIT
+2039 RMGVPGNIIGLIT
-2052 ATPLWKVIANIEG
+2052 ATPLWKHIANLES
-2065 DGGRSEILFKA
+2065 DEGRSQALFRA
-2076 LRQGGEV
+2076 LGQGGPID
-2083 NSNRDVDVTLK
+2083 SNRSVDVSMDDL
-2094 NIVECSKFETQEA
+2094 IECSKFETQALIREA
-2107 ITDALKATDENVEK
+2107 LNATDDKLVE
-2121 AFKQLDDR
+2121 AFGKLDAR
-2129 TQVAVKKVAGLLIEV
+2129 TQHAVKSVASLLIDV

-2168 GGVNESVFAM
+2168 GGVTESVFAM

-2192 YIRHEGI
+2192 YIKHEGI
-2199 IVPLRT
+2199 IVPLRS

-2210 PGATTKTFIEQNKDG
+2210 PDATTKTFIEQNKDG

-2267 KPTMDFTKKFISAYD
+2267 KPTMDFTKKFLSAYD

-2293 EDEKGKNVLTQEII
+2293 EDEQGKNVLAQEII
-2307 TKFPDI
+2307 TKFPGI
-2313 FNRTAPESLR
+2313 FNRTAPESLK
-2323 KIIELGRDNI
+2323 KIIELGKDNV
-2333 APFLLKGE
+2333 APFVLKDGPTTRE
-2341 YVEKK
+2341 FK
-2346 FNTLVFKSLGSPNEE
+2346 TLVFKSLGSPNEE
-2361 RALSR
+2361 RAMSR
-2366 ATAIFEEII
+2366 ATAIFEEIV

-2457 HQFTQNY
+2457 HQFMQNY
-2464 VRENIRKIG
+2464 VRENIKKIG
-2473 KVMPPS
+2473 KVMPDS
-2479 MTQPLL
+2479 MAQALL
-2485 KATNGVAP
+2485 KSTNGVVP
-2493 DHISIASNKR
+2493 DHISISSDKR
-2503 EPVYILLDQ
+2503 DPVYILLDQ

-2526 TRTGKAETVYTRVDS
+2526 TRTGKAETVYTRVDP

-2599 AVSYLHDFGAAR
+2599 GVSYLSGFGAAT
-2611 AAAEIQKKNAE
+2611 AAAQAQEVIATKNGE
-2622 EEGNNPCE
+2622 KIC